1 MDTRTSLRES
11 MAKSGTLKVSHES
24 RRNVAYLLMSEGVTR
39 IPTLKTAALSTMKV
53 LMLCVRQMADI
64 PL

>member
-1 MDTRTSLRES
+1 